1 MTYGITKEGILQKC
15 DFFTGIPSS
24 ALKDWIAQIPE
35 EKHCL
40 CTSEY
45 EAVGIAFGAWLAGKR
60 PCVYMQSDGIGVCL
74 NALTSL
80 VLPYGAEIWLVVGL
94 RTDGVH
100 YQMGKWCEQF
110 LCRIG
115 YRNYVIHTREGDQRN
130 TEAARD

>member
-24 ALKDWIAQIPE
+24 ALKDWIAQIPK

-45 EAVGIAFGAWLAGKR
+45 EAVGVAFGAWLAGKR
-60 PCVYMQSDGIGVCL
+60 PCVYMQSDGVGCCL

-80 VLPYGAEIWLVVGL
+80 VIPYGACIWLVIGL

-100 YQMGKWCEQF
+100 KLMGENCKHI
-110 LCRIG
+110 LDRIG
-115 YRNYVIHTREGDQRN
+115 YKLYVIHEG
-130 TEAARD
+130 